1 MLRRVIPP
9 RRAAT
14 TVELAMVAPVL
25 MLFIF
30 GLVVGGLGIFR
41 YHQVAHL
48 AREAARYA
56 ACHGLDYYRETGNP
70 AATQD
75 SIYQNVVL
83 ANAAGLDPASLA
95 CTVTWDTSNAPKR
108 VNADM
113 TVTTNVVEVT
123 VSYKWLPEAYFGG
136 VTLTSKSKMP
146 MSY

>member
-1 MLRRVIPP
+1 MRLRQAQRKG
-9 RRAAT
+9 AT
-14 TVELAMVAPVL
+14 LVECAFVYPVL
-25 MLFIF
+25 LLLLF
-30 GLVVGGLGIFR
+30 GLIVGGLGIFR

-56 ACHGLDYYRETGNP
+56 SCHGLDYHRETGNP
-70 AATQD
+70 AATAD
-75 SIYQNVVL
+75 SIYQNVVV
-83 ANAAGLDPASLA
+83 ANAAGLDPNYLG
-95 CTVTWDTSNAPKR
+95 CTVVWDTSNAPKR

-123 VSYKWLPEAYFGG
+123 VSYQWLPELYFGG